1 MDEIDPQ
8 GSGLGEA
15 PEGEQPVAE
24 GIAPEAPEG
33 QGAEEPSLLDAIRGA
48 VEGDEPQATG
58 DDRPRGPDGRF
69 LKKDGTPEDAPADPA
84 APEAK
89 AEKPPEKPAEDLYKE
104 PEGLKEGARER
115 FQQLVAVAREREA
128 ELAQVREQF
137 AQQAQ
142 VTQAFQQMLVET
154 GASDQEFGALLDFAK
169 AVKQGDWNAAEPLL
183 AHLAQQFRVATG
195 RDPAGSDPFAQHT
208 DLSQAVQ
215 AGQITREAAIQ
226 VMQARQV
233 LAQQQRQQAE
243 AQQRQQQEH
252 GYVQSVRQATGQ
264 VSQMVQQ
271 WSQRDLDWPRKQSL
285 MQAHAKQIAE
295 TLPPD
300 QWGFALKLAYD
311 TITQT
316 MAAQAPQRPPVGP
329 GTPQP
334 LRPSGAQG
342 GRREPSNMQEAI
354 QAALGGGEG

>member
-8 GSGLGEA
+8 DGGVGET
-15 PEGEQPVAE
+15 PEADQPLAE
-24 GIAPEAPEG
+24 GIATEAPEG
-33 QGAEEPSLLDAIRGA
+33 QGEEEPSLLDAIRGA
-48 VEGDEPQATG
+48 VEGDEPQAG
-58 DDRPRGPDGRF
+58 EERPRGPDGRF
-69 LKKDGTPEDAPADPA
+69 LKKDGTPEGDPPADEPKP
-84 APEAK
+84 PEAV
-89 AEKPPEKPAEDLYKE
+89 KPPEKPTDDLYKE

-115 FQQLVAVAREREA
+115 FQQLVAVAKEREA

-137 AQQAQ
+137 EQQAQ
-142 VTQAFQQMLVET
+142 VTQAFQQMLIET
-154 GASDQEFGALLDFAK
+154 GATDQEFGALLDFAK
-169 AVKQGDWNAAEPLL
+169 AVKQGDWAAAEPLL

-195 RDPAGSDPFAQHT
+195 RDPAGSDPFAQHA

-215 AGQITREAAIQ
+215 AGQMTREAAIQ

-233 LAQQQRQQAE
+233 LEQQQRQRTAL
-243 AQQRQQQEH
+243 QESQH
-252 GYVQSVRQATGQ
+252 RDHAYVQSVRQATGQ
-264 VSQMVQQ
+264 VSQMVQE
-271 WSQRDLDWPRKQSL
+271 WSKKDLDWPRKQSL

-316 MAAQAPQRPPVGP
+316 MAAHAPQRPPVGP

>member
-8 GSGLGEA
+8 DGGGLGEA
-15 PEGEQPVAE
+15 EEAQQPVAE

-33 QGAEEPSLLDAIRGA
+33 QEEEPSLLDAIRGA
-48 VEGDEPQATG
+48 VEGDDEPQASG
-58 DDRPRGPDGRF
+58 DRPRGPDGRF
-69 LKKDGTPEDAPADPA
+69 LKKDGTPEDEPGAEKQ
-84 APEAK
+84 PEA
-89 AEKPPEKPAEDLYKE
+89 AKPPEKPADDLYKE

-115 FQQLVAVAREREA
+115 FQQLVSVAREREA

-137 AQQAQ
+137 EQQAQ

-195 RDPAGSDPFAQHT
+195 RDPNGSDPFAQHA